1 MDCQLGSLQSQML
14 EHHGTNNMQQ
24 DQAMEFMR
32 QRNLVTF
39 SLCIMANKL
48 ELHEILEV
56 RK

>member
-1 MDCQLGSLQSQML
+1 MF
-14 EHHGTNNMQQ
+14 EHHGNNIQQ

-32 QRNLVTF
+32 QRSLVTF

-48 ELHEILEV
+48 EPHEILEV